1 MKTEQEKILNTIK
14 QMVTAVHKC
23 DIDGV
28 METYELQSTVV
39 FEPGNPVTNIDDIR
53 EGFKALIAINPK
65 FTFSGHE
72 IFISNDIA
80 THISPWKM
88 SAKMPDGENIDQNG
102 LSIAVLRQQNNGEWR
117 MVIDNPHGQILMT

>member
-1 MKTEQEKILNTIK
+1 MQTEQEKILNTIE

-28 METYELQSTVV
+28 MKTYELQSTVV

-53 EGFKALIAINPK
+53 EGFKALFAINPK